1 MKLIAQRGLKIFF
14 RDKGG
19 VFFSLLG
26 VVIIFCLYIFFIG
39 DSIVEGMDGINHA
52 KEIMNNWVLAGML
65 ASASI
70 TTSMGA
76 YAIMVTDKEQKI
88 NKDFNAA
95 PIKTSKIVAGY
106 MITGYI
112 ISVIM
117 TLVTFIMGEIYVV
130 VNGGSA
136 ADVVSVLKILGVI
149 LISSFA
155 ASALVCFIISF
166 VKTINAY
173 TTISI
178 ILGTLIGFLVGAY
191 VTIGSLPNGV
201 QNVIRFFPCAH
212 AAALFRKILMNDS
225 MSSGFEGL
233 GGTYLVDFQESVGV
247 IFKYGDHI
255 ADTWIH
261 IIVLIGTGVVFYM
274 LAILNM
280 SRKK

>member
-39 DSIVEGMDGINHA
+39 DSIIEGMEAIDHA
-52 KEIMNNWVLAGML
+52 KVIMNNWVLAGML

-106 MITGYI
+106 MVTGYV

-117 TLVTFIMGEIYVV
+117 TLVTFVLGEIYVV
-130 VNGGSA
+130 ANGGSIADA
-136 ADVVSVLKILGVI
+136 ASMLKILGVI

-155 ASALVCFIISF
+155 SSAMVCFIISF
-166 VKTINAY
+166 VKTTNAY

-212 AAALFRKILMNDS
+212 AAALFRQILMKDS
-225 MSSGFEGL
+225 MVSGFEGL
-233 GGTYLVDFQESVGV
+233 SSAHLADFQESVGV
-247 IFKYGDHI
+247 VLKYGDHI
-255 ADTWIH
+255 AEPWVH
-261 IIVLIGTGVVFYM
+261 ILVLAGTGLVFYM